1 MRYKTKLS
9 ICVDLRCYL
18 IITASFV
25 KACQTLNYVG
35 HIRWHADIW
44 VGSFTWNSNRTGED
58 FTKPSNTT
66 QIPNTTLNFSS
77 WLTTS
82 TDSDTHS
89 PSPSLWGKAK
99 FLIRLLEWKQ
109 SSCQPAL
116 SVPSHPV
123 TAVSVL
129 YICAGCRWKGL
140 PGHRHRPESCSES
153 SQTSRR
159 THNHT
164 RDWSTDRRHIWPS
177 DIKMWEQTSFVIS
190 QNSIFL
196 CFQSVFCRGE
206 RKQDLRTEAIFL
218 WCSRFEF
225 LTWWNLVRTQKMIW
239 FKGSVT
245 VPCPSRTEWKNLI
258 PVVFQTNKADLNMA
272 YWTVKTQPKKHV
284 NWSK

>member
-9 ICVDLRCYL
+9 ICVDLRCYW

-25 KACQTLNYVG
+25 KAYQTLNYVG

-44 VGSFTWNSNRTGED
+44 VGSFTWKLKSHRRRLHKTLQHNSN
-58 FTKPSNTT
+58 TKYHIT
-66 QIPNTTLNFSS
+66 FFS

-140 PGHRHRPESCSES
+140 PGHRHTPESCSES

-177 DIKMWEQTSFVIS
+177 DIKMWEQTSLLSPKTQFSFVFS
-190 QNSIFL
+190 LF
-196 CFQSVFCRGE
+196 SVGG
-206 RKQDLRTEAIFL
+206 
-218 WCSRFEF
+218 
-225 LTWWNLVRTQKMIW
+225 
-239 FKGSVT
+239 KGSRIGELRLFSSDA
-245 VPCPSRTEWKNLI
+245 P
-258 PVVFQTNKADLNMA
+258 DLNF
-272 YWTVKTQPKKHV
+272 WHGET
-284 NWSK
+284 